1 MRTAWDAIRAGGT
14 AVVVGLAPAGIE
26 VSLPAIEFLSEKAI
40 MGSYYGSADPTQT
53 FPGLVELVRSGRIEL
68 ADMVSHLIDLDG
80 VPEALDRLRR
90 GEGHRSVIVIDP
102 ELAGVTA
109 VGALA
114 GTTAGAETAPGGTP

>member
-1 MRTAWDAIRAGGT
+1 
-14 AVVVGLAPAGIE
+14 
-26 VSLPAIEFLSEKAI
+26 

-90 GEGHRSVIVIDP
+90 GEGDRSVIVIDP
-102 ELAGVTA
+102 ELAGATA
-109 VGALA
+109 DGAVVREVSA
-114 GTTAGAETAPGGTP
+114 GSPA